1 MCANYTPPP
10 PRALRERLPFVQ
22 RQPVTEPRFG
32 YPAEVW
38 PAGEAPVLWQEPSA
52 PSEAPI
58 EPRLARFGLLPGW
71 ARDDKLM
78 RQTYNARS
86 ETVAEKPS
94 FRSAWRKRQFC
105 LIPVQAFFEPNY
117 EDSSGPPVRWR
128 IERGDG
134 APFCVAGLWEMAW
147 RDEAPAA
154 TPHRSSPP
162 ASVAATRSLFDDE
175 LPHHPPPMAEALPPR
190 AAQRRQIWSFTMLT
204 VTAQGHALMGRF
216 HAPQDEK
223 RSIVV
228 LDAEQSLA
236 WLRAGR
242 DNDEAAAR
250 ALLQAL
256 PAQDFVASPSPRAAR
271 SARRG
276 EPAQSPAPSGP
287 DERLPSPPSGPRLL
301 P

>member
-1 MCANYTPPP
+1 
-10 PRALRERLPFVQ
+10 
-22 RQPVTEPRFG
+22 
-32 YPAEVW
+32 
-38 PAGEAPVLWQEPSA
+38 
-52 PSEAPI
+52 
-58 EPRLARFGLLPGW
+58 
-71 ARDDKLM
+71 M

-105 LIPVQAFFEPNY
+105 LIPVQAFYEPNY
-117 EDSSGPPVRWR
+117 EDASAAPVRWR

-134 APFCVAGLWEMAW
+134 EPFCVAGLWEMAW
-147 RDEAPAA
+147 REEGAA
-154 TPHRSSPP
+154 TPVPPP
-162 ASVAATRSLFDDE
+162 AVATLSLFEDDKPE
-175 LPHHPPPMAEALPPR
+175 PVR
-190 AAQRRQIWSFTMLT
+190 AALRRQVWSFTMLT

-236 WLRAGR
+236 WLQAGR
-242 DNDEAAAR
+242 DNDEVTAR

-256 PAQDFVASPSPRAAR
+256 PAAEFVSAASPRAP
-271 SARRG
+271 RRP
-276 EPAQSPAPSGP
+276 EPAQSSAPSVVDG
-287 DERLPSPPSGPRLL
+287 RLPLSPRGPRLL

>member
-10 PRALRERLPFVQ
+10 PRALRDRLPFVQ
-22 RQPVTEPRFG
+22 RLPVAEPAFG

-38 PAGEAPVLWQEPSA
+38 PMGEAPVLWLDPAATGA
-52 PSEAPI
+52 PLV
-58 EPRLARFGLLPGW
+58 PRLARFGLLPGW

-105 LIPVQAFFEPNY
+105 LIPVQAFYEPNY
-117 EDSSGPPVRWR
+117 EGGRAPVRWR

-147 RDEAPAA
+147 REQAATSAPPPAA
-154 TPHRSSPP
+154 TL
-162 ASVAATRSLFDDE
+162 SLFDDE
-175 LPHHPPPMAEALPPR
+175 ESRPAPL
-190 AAQRRQIWSFTMLT
+190 RRQVWSFTMLT

-223 RSIVV
+223 RSIVM

-236 WLRAGR
+236 WLRAGQ
-242 DNDEAAAR
+242 DDDEALAR

-256 PAQDFVASPSPRAAR
+256 PAAEFVSAASPRTPRR
-271 SARRG
+271 P
-276 EPAQSPAPSGP
+276 EPAQSSAPSVVDG
-287 DERLPSPPSGPRLL
+287 RLPLSPRGPRLL